1 MVGGFWIF
9 LLSGMVFTVSLWFFT
24 SGFCILAVGFWF
36 FNCRR
41 VKRLKTR
48 QGPSRAKK
56 ITAFFPP
63 PYPVFFMKLPG
74 YDTL

>member
-24 SGFCILAVGFWF
+24 SGFCVLAVGFWF

-56 ITAFFPP
+56 NNGFLSPPIPCLFYEITRI
-63 PYPVFFMKLPG
+63 
-74 YDTL
+74 